1 MADGKSREMINQ
13 LLKDVFYNIL
23 DIQQAAIAKQTNH
36 CLTINELHVL
46 EAVEAA
52 QPAVMGNVAAM
63 LGVKLSTL
71 TVSVNR
77 LESKNMVRRI
87 RNDNDRRKVWLELTG
102 EGLRYNS
109 IHRAF
114 HEEMIS
120 AVVDEFGIE
129 EIPALMK
136 ALTALRD
143 FFRTKYAWS
152 HNA

>member
-1 MADGKSREMINQ
+1 MINQ

-23 DIQQAAIAKQTNH
+23 DIQQAVIARQTNH
-36 CLTINELHVL
+36 CLTVNELHVL

-52 QPAVMGNVAAM
+52 QPAIMGNVAAM

-87 RNDNDRRKVWLELTG
+87 RSDNDRRKVWLELTS

-109 IHRAF
+109 FHRAF
-114 HEEMIS
+114 HEEMVN
-120 AVVDEFGIE
+120 AVVDEFRVD
-129 EIPALMK
+129 EIPALIK
-136 ALTALRD
+136 GLTALRD
-143 FFRTKYAWS
+143 FFRTKYAWL